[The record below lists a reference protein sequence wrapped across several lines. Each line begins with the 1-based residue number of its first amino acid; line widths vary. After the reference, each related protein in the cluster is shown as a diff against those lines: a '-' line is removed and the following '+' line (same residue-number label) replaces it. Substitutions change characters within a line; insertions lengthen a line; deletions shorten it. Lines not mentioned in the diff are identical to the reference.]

1 MTDDKN
7 TSQDSAVERAAR
19 TDQLVFQDP
28 VSRYPAIEPPEQQQ
42 SEPGLDADLAPH
54 ADIGEHS
61 YRGTGRL
68 TGRKALVTGG
78 DSGIGAAV
86 AVAFAREGAD
96 VAISYLP
103 AEEEDA
109 RRVVKIVEAAG
120 QHAVALPGDL
130 TDDAFTTTLAERA
143 AQALGGL
150 DILVNNAGKQI
161 AVESI
166 EDLSDEQ
173 VEDTFKVNIQA
184 MFRITREAVKLMPAG
199 SAIIN
204 TTSIQAYAPS
214 PTLVDYAS
222 TKGAINTFTKGLAQQ
237 LAPRGIRVNAVAPGP
252 IWTPLQPSHGQPVD
266 ALPEFGQQ
274 TPLGRAGQPTE
285 LAPAYVFL
293 ASSESSYVL
302 GETLNV
308 NGGMTSP

>member
-1 MTDDKN
+1 M
-7 TSQDSAVERAAR
+7 
-19 TDQLVFQDP
+19 
-28 VSRYPAIEPPEQQQ
+28 
-42 SEPGLDADLAPH
+42 
-54 ADIGEHS
+54 
-61 YRGTGRL
+61 
-68 TGRKALVTGG
+68 
-78 DSGIGAAV
+78 
-86 AVAFAREGAD
+86 AFAREGAD

-103 AEEEDA
+103 AEEQDA
-109 RRVVKIVEAAG
+109 QRVVSIIENSGRK
-120 QHAVALPGDL
+120 AVALPGDL
-130 TDDAFTTTLAERA
+130 TDDQYTGEVVSQAHA
-143 AQALGGL
+143 AMGGL

-161 AVESI
+161 AVESL
-166 EDLSDEQ
+166 EELSDEQ
-173 VEDTFKVNIQA
+173 VAETFKVNIQA
-184 MFRITREAVKLMPAG
+184 MFRITREAIKHMPAG

-204 TTSIQAYAPS
+204 TTSIQAYDPS

-222 TKGAINTFTKGLAQQ
+222 TKAAINTFTKGLAQQ

-266 ALPEFGQQ
+266 ALPEFGKQ

-308 NGGMTSP
+308 NGGMPTP